1 MFKLNAEVLARQ
13 SKGLMVLCAAF
24 GAVSGSAATVVVA
37 MKRAEK
43 IYREVAQREIN
54 EAKEFYARL
63 NKGGDYSSPEA
74 AYEALHGEPPPT
86 DLDDVTHQ
94 QEDAVQALTRYGAGG
109 ATQEE
114 LLAFYR
120 SLPDAEQAVLKAGLE
135 PDVVDGEVVDKSDN
149 LQEVTRNV
157 FTDASIGVEDFDP
170 EAEQRGPDAPYVIRF
185 EEFLETKPGFT
196 AEQLT
201 YYEADGVLCKDDD
214 ELVDDVNGLVG
225 EANLMKFGLGSQDA
239 NVVYIRNERWNC
251 DFEVTRHKGSYD
263 QVVHGVI
270 EHSADYH
277 RKTPRFRGDDE

>member
-1 MFKLNAEVLARQ
+1 MNLAEILARQ
-13 SKGLMVLCAAF
+13 NKAIMALCAAF
-24 GAVSGSAATVVVA
+24 GAVGGAAATATVA

-43 IYREVAQREIN
+43 IYREIAQQEIN

-63 NKGGDYSSPEA
+63 NKAGDYSSPET
-74 AYEALHGEPPPT
+74 AYEALHGEPVPAT
-86 DLDDVTHQ
+86 NLDDVTQQ

-120 SLPDAEQAVLKAGLE
+120 SLPDAEQAILKAGLE

-157 FTDASIGVEDFDP
+157 FTDALIGVEDFDP
-170 EAEQRGPDAPYVIRF
+170 EAEVRTADAPYVIRF
-185 EEFLETKPGFT
+185 EEFLETKPGYT

-225 EANLMKFGLGSQDA
+225 DVNLTKFGLGSQDA
-239 NVVYIRNERWNC
+239 NVVYIRNEKWNC